1 MINKFISE
9 IIKGA
14 FIAFLYLQITLT
26 NDTTL
31 ENIAKFTFFY
41 LLMVYGAL
49 ISDIQTSAITT
60 AFLTK
65 TVFTLIDERIK
76 KKDLD
81 KEQDTFNDDVDRRQG
96 NKKQDDKI
104 IGFL

>member
-1 MINKFISE
+1 MLDKFISE

-26 NDTTL
+26 NDTTV

-41 LLMVYGAL
+41 LLMVYGAM
-49 ISDIQTSAITT
+49 ISGIQTNAITT

-81 KEQDTFNDDVDRRQG
+81 KEQDD
-96 NKKQDDKI
+96 KKQDKI